1 MALITTTLGD
11 MDEALLVK
19 STGDVDNDT
28 ERTVWVEYCEKDC
41 KGQAHFTGQASGPG
55 VFCDRHI
62 HRSVNM
68 ELKHGMLATGI
79 AGEFT

>member
-1 MALITTTLGD
+1 MLITTTLGD
-11 MDEALLVK
+11 RDDSTLLK
-19 STGDVDNDT
+19 STGGVDNDN

-41 KGQAHFTGQASGPG
+41 KGEAHFTGTASGPG

-68 ELKHGMLATGI
+68 ELKQGGLGTGI

>member
-1 MALITTTLGD
+1 MLITTTLGD
-11 MDEALLVK
+11 REDSTLLK
-19 STGDVDNDT
+19 STGGVDNDT
-28 ERTVWVEYCEKDC
+28 ECTTWVEYCLPDC
-41 KGQAHFTGQASGPG
+41 KGLAHLTGTASRPG

-68 ELKHGMLATGI
+68 ELKHGMLAEGI